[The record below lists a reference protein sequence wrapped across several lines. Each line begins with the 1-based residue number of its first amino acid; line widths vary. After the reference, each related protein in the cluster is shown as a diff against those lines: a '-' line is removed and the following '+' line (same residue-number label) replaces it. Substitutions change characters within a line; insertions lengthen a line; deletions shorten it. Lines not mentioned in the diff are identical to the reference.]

1 VGEGIEVIVSSDLRR
16 AAETAAILGDALG
29 LRPVV
34 EPRLRELDIGAWT
47 GLRRVEIEARDGAG
61 LRRFESGEP
70 AAPAGGGESR
80 IDVARRTRRAASD
93 LADRYRGRCVA
104 VVCHLG
110 VVRALL
116 PGTELTNAAWC
127 RASAGEVAAR
137 ADGAE
142 P

>member
-1 VGEGIEVIVSSDLRR
+1 VGEGIEVIVASDLRR

-29 LRPVV
+29 VRPDV

-47 GLRRVEIEARDGAG
+47 GLRRPEIEARDGPG

-70 AAPAGGGESR
+70 VAPAGGGESR
-80 IDVARRTRRAASD
+80 RDVARRARRAVSE
-93 LADRYRGRCVA
+93 LAARYRGRCVA

-116 PGTELTNAAWC
+116 PGTELDNGSWC
-127 RASAGEVAAR
+127 RAG
-137 ADGAE
+137 ADELATCATGAE
-142 P
+142 S